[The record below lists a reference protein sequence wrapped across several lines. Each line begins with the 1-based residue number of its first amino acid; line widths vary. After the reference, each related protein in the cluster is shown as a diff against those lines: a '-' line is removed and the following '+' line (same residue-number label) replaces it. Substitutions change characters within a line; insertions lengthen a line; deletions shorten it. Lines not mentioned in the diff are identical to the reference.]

1 MAASLQSST
10 RRDIPVLPSRRLLA
24 IDAGSQTLKLLL
36 VEEIFGRVRVLQYE
50 RVELRPSG
58 SAVEE
63 EILRQAQ
70 SVVQELGGNPIA
82 LALPHYRAL
91 SQVVDLPAAEPA
103 DVKSAIEE
111 ETLKLSGLGESQIVH
126 DYSPLRPFGRHENP
140 YWVTLCQE
148 AEIQRQIA
156 RCGLS
161 HLDLCEVTTTAN
173 ALVAAFQARRP
184 DAERVVLV
192 DIGAVGT
199 LVSVLLGGQ
208 PVYITSFPLGT
219 DSLSDVLATQRGCS
233 AEEAERLRAAAD
245 LGADNV
251 EPSLVEAW
259 NRWLTELEHVIEE
272 WIKENPLP
280 ELTPASFEYVLAG
293 GGAAQRGL
301 KEFLN
306 RHQTLPFET
315 WPEPEDAVFPEA
327 AFAVAY
333 GTAMHALG
341 RAPHPA
347 SLLPD
352 EVRLYWNRHH
362 ALQVLYSLLFFLLL
376 LLAVAL
382 GIGTWQKIDVL
393 GEKQA
398 LQTQGQLAL
407 AEARTTEMLSQ
418 RLVQDYEQV
427 RPVLERQRETLGI
440 LQTLAL
446 LQHIRSNQAFYC
458 VLFADQISYGAA
470 PLWVATNPPPTA
482 PTGTNAP
489 AEAPPAASPPPAATS
504 PFAAEIPFRPRDG
517 YIVELCL
524 PEQGDARRRM
534 LSEIVGRMKLSPL
547 YRNVDSLADDRRR
560 RLVNPQV
567 LLPEGSV
574 ALELEAADNP
584 FERKDALTNRPP
596 LTAVAEPRRTTR
608 NDPNGAGRSTPG
620 STNR

>member
-1 MAASLQSST
+1 M
-10 RRDIPVLPSRRLLA
+10 LPSRRLLA
-24 IDAGSQTLKLLL
+24 VDAGSQTLKLLL
-36 VEEIFGRVRVLQYE
+36 VEEMFGRVRVLQRE
-50 RVELRPSG
+50 RVELRASG
-58 SAVEE
+58 AAVEE

-70 SVVQELGGNPIA
+70 TVVQELGGNPIA

-91 SQVVDLPAAEPA
+91 SQIVDLPTAEPA
-103 DVKSAIEE
+103 DVKLAIEE
-111 ETLKLSGLGESQIVH
+111 ETVKLSGLGESQIVH

-173 ALVAAFQARRP
+173 ALVAAFQAQRP

-199 LVSVLLGGQ
+199 LVSVILHGQ
-208 PVYITSFPLGT
+208 PVYISSFPLGT
-219 DSLSDVLATQRGCS
+219 DSLSDALATRRGCS
-233 AEEAERLRAAAD
+233 AEEAERLRTAVD
-245 LGADNV
+245 LGANDA
-251 EPSLVEAW
+251 EPALLDAW
-259 NRWLTELEHVIEE
+259 KRWLTELEHVVEE
-272 WIKENPLP
+272 WIKENPLI
-280 ELTPASFEYVLAG
+280 ELAPASFEYVLAG

-301 KEFLN
+301 REFLN
-306 RHQTLPFET
+306 RHGALQFQT
-315 WPEPEDAVFPEA
+315 WPEPEDAVFPEGT
-327 AFAVAY
+327 FAVAY
-333 GTAMHALG
+333 GAAMHALG
-341 RAPHPA
+341 RARHPA

-398 LQTQGQLAL
+398 LETQGRLAL
-407 AEARTTEMLSQ
+407 AEARTTEVLS
-418 RLVQDYEQV
+418 RRMIQDYDQV

-446 LQHIRSNQAFYC
+446 LQHIRSNQTFYC
-458 VLFADQISYGAA
+458 VLFADQVSYGAA
-470 PLWVATNPPPTA
+470 PLWVATNPPPAA
-482 PTGTNAP
+482 PSGTNAPPGTNAP
-489 AEAPPAASPPPAATS
+489 AEPPPAAPAPAPVS
-504 PFAAEIPFRPRDG
+504 LPANSIAEAPYRARDG

-524 PEQGDARRRM
+524 SEQGDARRKI
-534 LSEIVGRMKLSPL
+534 LSDIVGRMKLSPL

-560 RLVNPQV
+560 RVVNPQV
-567 LLPEGSV
+567 MLPDGSV
-574 ALELEAADNP
+574 ALELEAAPNP
-584 FERKDALTNRPP
+584 FEPRDASTNRFPP
-596 LTAVAEPRRTTR
+596 TTASEPRRATR
-608 NDPNGAGRSTPG
+608 NGANGAGRGANGT
-620 STNR
+620 TNP